1 MTILVGVGINFG
13 TDAIKKAKLEDIK
26 TDMISIKTRAKIIAE
41 ESNFNGS
48 EISALPG
55 VQATDEELNIIGL
68 QNLSNDDKQKVRKW
82 NDEALQS
89 QGLSTIEGDKY
100 VVKYDLDNPNDCEVY
115 YLEGY
120 DGSYSLSALQEK

>member
-1 MTILVGVGINFG
+1 MSILVGVGINFG

-48 EISALPG
+48 EISTLPG

-100 VVKYDLDNPNDCEVY
+100 VVKYDLDNPNDSEVY

-120 DGSYSLSALQEK
+120 DGAYSLSSLQEK